1 MTIYE
6 GLHSF
11 VATGDNYESGLKS
24 KILREVGTVARCI
37 QSISDITYR
46 EFKLQR
52 GQFIFLTRI
61 CEQPGINLIDLS
73 NVLKV
78 DKTTTTK
85 AIQKLFEENYVQR
98 IRDTTDK
105 RMWHLY
111 PTDKAVKIYPFII
124 NEENKHIGACF
135 AGFSPEEQE
144 IVCDLMKRMGE
155 NIEQNWKALK
165 SSQSTACKCTE

>member
-1 MTIYE
+1 MKTE
-6 GLHSF
+6 DANNLLVEPGNN
-11 VATGDNYESGLKS
+11 GGELKS

-46 EFKLQR
+46 EIKLQR

-61 CEQPGINLIDLS
+61 CEQPGINLIELS
-73 NVLKV
+73 NILKV

-85 AIQKLFEENYVQR
+85 AIQKLLEENYVQR
-98 IRDTTDK
+98 TRDTADK

-111 PTDKAVKIYPFII
+111 PTDKAANLYPYII
-124 NEENKHIGACF
+124 SEENKNIDVCF
-135 AGFSPEEQE
+135 AGFSPEEQAMA
-144 IVCDLMKRMGE
+144 CSLLQRMGD

-165 SSQSTACKCTE
+165 NSQG

>member
-1 MTIYE
+1 MT
-6 GLHSF
+6 
-11 VATGDNYESGLKS
+11 S

-46 EFKLQR
+46 EIKLQR

-73 NVLKV
+73 QVLKV

-85 AIQKLFEENYVQR
+85 AIQKLLEENYVQR
-98 IRDTTDK
+98 KRDNADK

-111 PTDKAVKIYPFII
+111 PTEKAAGIYPYII
-124 NEENKHIGACF
+124 NEENQNIDVCF
-135 AGFSPEEQE
+135 AGFSQDEKEM
-144 IVCDLMKRMGE
+144 VYHLVKRMGE
-155 NIEQNWKALK
+155 NIEQNWKTLK
-165 SSQSTACKCTE
+165 NNQG